1 MICLKTHDFAAS
13 ALPIGFNNYKYGLL
27 LFSQLPNRL
36 RGGAPPMSAL
46 VTLSC
51 CFMGTAPLALLL
63 GMIFEE
69 LMIGATPG
77 GGGDMRLLATVIGQL
92 EEQRSF
98 FAARSLRGLWSG
110 LWNNR
115 SG

>member
-1 MICLKTHDFAAS
+1 MIRLKTHDFAAS

-51 CFMGTAPLALLL
+51 CFMGTAPLALRL
-63 GMIFEE
+63 GLISEDFDDRRHR
-69 LMIGATPG
+69 IGWRYETPG
-77 GGGDMRLLATVIGQL
+77 YGDRAIGRATVFLCCAESQGPLVGPL
-92 EEQRSF
+92 E
-98 FAARSLRGLWSG
+98 
-110 LWNNR
+110 
-115 SG
+115 

>member
-1 MICLKTHDFAAS
+1 MIRLKTHDFAAS

-69 LMIGATPG
+69 LMIGPTPG
-77 GGGDMRLLATVIGQL
+77 GGGWRYETPGYGDRAIGRATVFLCCAESQGPLVGPL
-92 EEQRSF
+92 E
-98 FAARSLRGLWSG
+98 
-110 LWNNR
+110 
-115 SG
+115 